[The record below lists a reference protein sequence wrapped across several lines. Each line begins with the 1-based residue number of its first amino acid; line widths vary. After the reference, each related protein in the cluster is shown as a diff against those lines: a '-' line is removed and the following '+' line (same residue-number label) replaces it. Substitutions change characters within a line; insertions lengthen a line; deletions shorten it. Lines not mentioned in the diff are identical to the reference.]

1 MSNLLL
7 DSDELCLMEQVAF
20 SPPAAPVP
28 PAAVPTPPA
37 ASSISLLARSW
48 SGPRLRKPR
57 SSFTSPLSE
66 SIMSSTSSS
75 STTAT
80 TTNTLIDLS
89 FLVSLPNDGIVE
101 LLDALLANSSLEVLR
116 QRVISAIASARL
128 NSQRG
133 FDLICVR
140 NERLLRCLELVA
152 SNPVY
157 ASLVPV
163 LLNELPVPTLCG
175 ATMVPPA
182 DSGVYLAGTAGSV
195 AYDASGRRLLLAA
208 GEPFG
213 IVLLCS
219 AARIT
224 RVCVS
229 WRASNGIDFW
239 KREHTG
245 NSDRD
250 AIVACF
256 DAHRPAID
264 EQHAASARVVA
275 LEAPTLAAIDMS
287 QVGVLLVFIEDED
300 NRNDHHHHGEQGE
313 QGANGAAQQVRERI
327 CCTVTVD
334 VWRGSTSQQSALNRI
349 VPHF

>member
-1 MSNLLL
+1 MSSHLLL

-20 SPPAAPVP
+20 SPPAALS
-28 PAAVPTPPA
+28 AHTPPA
-37 ASSISLLARSW
+37 AASSSSLARSW

-66 SIMSSTSSS
+66 SLMSSS
-75 STTAT
+75 SSIQSDAP
-80 TTNTLIDLS
+80 LIDLS
-89 FLVSLPNDGIVE
+89 FLVALPADGIVE

-133 FDLICVR
+133 FDLFCVR

-152 SNPVY
+152 SNRLY

-163 LLNELPVPTLCG
+163 ILNELPVPTLCG

-224 RVCVS
+224 RACVS
-229 WRASNGIDFW
+229 WRASNGVDFW
-239 KREHTG
+239 KREHTC
-245 NSDRD
+245 NVDRE

-256 DAHRPAID
+256 DAHLPAID
-264 EQHAASARVVA
+264 ERHAESARVVA

-287 QVGVLLVFIEDED
+287 QVGVMLVFVEDEPD
-300 NRNDHHHHGEQGE
+300 DHVEGDIAEEG
-313 QGANGAAQQVRERI
+313 GVGGVQVRERI
-327 CCTVTVD
+327 SCTVTVD